1 MTQNNAEPRATL
13 NDPTAAIED
22 SKHHAIY
29 DVVTITI
36 EWSANEPIEHFGL
49 GK

>member
-1 MTQNNAEPRATL
+1 MTQNNAEPSVPL
-13 NDPTAAIED
+13 NDSPAAIED
-22 SKHHAIY
+22 SKHRAIY